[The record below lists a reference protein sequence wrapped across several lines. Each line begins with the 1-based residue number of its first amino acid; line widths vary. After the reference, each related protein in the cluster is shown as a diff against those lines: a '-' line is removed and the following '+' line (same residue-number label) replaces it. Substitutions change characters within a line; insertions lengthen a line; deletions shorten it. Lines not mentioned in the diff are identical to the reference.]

1 VTVTDVDIEYD
12 AAVVD
17 AELLNRPHD
26 VRVEGGRAYV
36 AGKGGTFAVVDTGE
50 MRVLGG
56 LTCFDDAQVV
66 CPVAPDCCYVGDAQG
81 VFAVDVADPTD
92 PTVVAS
98 IERPSLGL
106 LNGWDRWGPYLVGAS
121 KRGYIGVVDVA
132 DPADPTFAGERDTLA
147 TSDVPLSR
155 DDRTDFEE
163 RDAAVVR
170 SPHDVRVVGHRAVV
184 PDQHPHA
191 DRKLGVYELD
201 AADGV
206 VEATPIAFHE
216 DARLRGANRVVVRDG
231 VGYVAANYADTVGV
245 FADVAGDPTLRA
257 AVATAAP
264 GPNGLALSGDLL
276 FVGAGAT
283 VEAYDVSRDR
293 YPELAASITDR
304 EHLRTPGSAHDM
316 DVAGDGL
323 FVTAQ
328 PADRLVRYEIRRG

>member
-1 VTVTDVDIEYD
+1 MTVTDVDIEYD

-191 DRKLGVYELD
+191 DRKLGVYDELGIRNVYGAGLRD
-201 AADGV
+201 RSPD
-206 VEATPIAFHE
+206 EEFR
-216 DARLRGANRVVVRDG
+216 RLFEEITDSGGGSVH
-231 VGYVAANYADTVGV
+231 
-245 FADVAGDPTLRA
+245 
-257 AVATAAP
+257 P
-264 GPNGLALSGDLL
+264 GPDA
-276 FVGAGAT
+276 
-283 VEAYDVSRDR
+283 
-293 YPELAASITDR
+293 P
-304 EHLRTPGSAHDM
+304 TPGDDTTHPTDWR
-316 DVAGDGL
+316 DVL
-323 FVTAQ
+323 STVLSEIE
-328 PADRLVRYEIRRG
+328 DRQRAFWTG